1 MTLVPEKLKNPF
13 GMQIMFDHE
22 GHTRSIY
29 VYADNGQDLVDW
41 YTCLRAAK
49 LSRYQLAYPAASV
62 DEVKPI
68 SPNKHTCV

>member
-13 GMQIMFDHE
+13 GMQIMFDHD

-29 VYADNGQDLVDW
+29 VYADNGKDLVDW

-62 DEVKPI
+62 EEVREMIKQKR
-68 SPNKHTCV
+68 NG